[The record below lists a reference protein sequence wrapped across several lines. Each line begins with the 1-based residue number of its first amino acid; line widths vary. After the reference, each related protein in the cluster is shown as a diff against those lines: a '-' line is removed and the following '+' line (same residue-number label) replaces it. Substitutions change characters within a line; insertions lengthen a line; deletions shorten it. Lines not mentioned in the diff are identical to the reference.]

1 VTDAT
6 AIAVFGFLLA
16 VELATG
22 QPRAGVPAGA
32 TVLQR
37 GADAIHALGVPGVLI
52 EAVVDG
58 KRTAARSGV
67 AELESNAPL
76 APSAHFHIASNT
88 KVFVATVTLQLVGEG
103 KLSLEDTVE
112 KWLPGFVTGNGNDG
126 SRITIRNLL
135 QHSSGL
141 VDYNADLPVKNAAE
155 WERERL
161 RTYEPQELVKLA
173 MRHPPLWFPE
183 PHEQRFSYANTNF
196 VLVGMIIERVTG
208 HSWEREVQV
217 RIVRRLRLRNTMAP
231 GTSAAMPDTYVHTYF
246 RFAVDGP
253 FVDTTFFNPTVV
265 GASGALISTT
275 ADLNAFLRALLGG
288 KLLSAAQMSEMQ
300 QTIEAKQLQ
309 ELYPGLRYGLGLM
322 WRPLK
327 CGGGYWNHTGNGIS
341 GATRNGVT
349 SDGRRSVVVY
359 MSAELHEPQVWPR
372 QEKAAYDL
380 IEQML
385 CGKL

>member
-1 VTDAT
+1 MKHSIS
-6 AIAVFGFLLA
+6 IAVLGFLLA
-16 VELATG
+16 VEIAPG
-22 QPRAGVPAGA
+22 QSRAGVPAGA
-32 TVLQR
+32 TALQR

-76 APSAHFHIASNT
+76 APDAHFHIASNT

-103 KLSLEDTVE
+103 KLSLEDSVE
-112 KWLPGFVTGNGNDG
+112 KWLPGLVTGNGNDG

-141 VDYNADLPVKNAAE
+141 VDYNSDLPVKNAAD
-155 WERERL
+155 WARERL
-161 RTYEPQELVKLA
+161 RTYQLQDLVKLA
-173 MRHPPLWFPE
+173 MRHPPLWLPE
-183 PHEQRFSYANTNF
+183 PDEQRFSYANTNF
-196 VLVGMIIERVTG
+196 VLAGMIIERATG
-208 HSWEREVQV
+208 RSWQDEVRD
-217 RIVRRLRLRNTMAP
+217 RIVRRLRLRHTIAP
-231 GTSAAMPDTYVHTYF
+231 GTSAGMPEPYVHTYF

-253 FVDTTFFNPTVV
+253 FVDTTIFNSSFV
-265 GASGALISTT
+265 GPAGGLISTT
-275 ADLNAFLRALLGG
+275 ADLNTFFRALLGG
-288 KLLSAAQMSEMQ
+288 KLLSSVQLSEMQ
-300 QTIEAKQLQ
+300 QTIDAKQLQ
-309 ELYPGLRYGLGLM
+309 DLYPGLRYGLGLM
-322 WRPLK
+322 WRPLS

-349 SDGRRSVVVY
+349 ADGRRSVVVY

-380 IEQML
+380 IEQVL
-385 CGKL
+385 CGK

>member
-1 VTDAT
+1 
-6 AIAVFGFLLA
+6 LA

-22 QPRAGVPAGA
+22 QSRADVPAGA
-32 TVLQR
+32 TALQM
-37 GADAIHALGVPGVLI
+37 GADAIHALGVPGVII

-67 AELESNAPL
+67 AELESNTPL
-76 APSAHFHIASNT
+76 APNAHFHIASNT
-88 KVFVATVTLQLVGEG
+88 KVFLATVTLQLVGEG

-112 KWLPGFVTGNGNDG
+112 KWLPGLVTGNGNDG

-141 VDYNADLPVKNAAE
+141 VDYNSDLPIKNAAD
-155 WERERL
+155 WEQERL
-161 RTYEPQELVKLA
+161 RTYQLQELVKFA

-196 VLVGMIIERVTG
+196 VLAGMIIGRATG
-208 HSWEREVQV
+208 RSWEREVQD
-217 RIVRRLRLRNTMAP
+217 RIVRRLRLGNTIAP
-231 GTSAAMPDTYVHTYF
+231 GTSAVMPEPYVHSYF
-246 RFAVDGP
+246 RFAKDGP
-253 FVDTTFFNPTVV
+253 FVDTTFFNSSLV
-265 GASGALISTT
+265 GPAGALISTT
-275 ADLNAFLRALLGG
+275 ADLNTFLRALLGG
-288 KLLSAAQMSEMQ
+288 KLLSLAQLSEMQ
-300 QTIEAKQLQ
+300 QTIDAKQLQ

-322 WRPLK
+322 WRPLS
-327 CGGGYWNHTGNGIS
+327 CGGGYWNHTGNGNS

-349 SDGRRSVVVY
+349 ADGRRSVVIY

-380 IEQML
+380 IEQLL
-385 CGKL
+385 CGK

>member
-1 VTDAT
+1 MKHS
-6 AIAVFGFLLA
+6 ISFAVLGFLLA

-22 QPRAGVPAGA
+22 QSQAGLPAGA
-32 TVLQR
+32 IVLQR

-67 AELESNAPL
+67 AELESHAPL
-76 APSAHFHIASNT
+76 VPESHFHIASNT

-112 KWLPGFVTGNGNDG
+112 KWLPGLVTGNGNDG

-141 VDYNADLPVKNAAE
+141 VDYNSDLPVKNAAD
-155 WERERL
+155 WARERL
-161 RTYEPQELVKLA
+161 RTYQLQELVKLA
-173 MRHPPLWFPE
+173 MQHPPLWIPE

-196 VLVGMIIERVTG
+196 VLAGMIIERATG
-208 HSWEREVQV
+208 RRWEQEVRD
-217 RIVRRLRLRNTMAP
+217 RIVRKLRLGNTIAP
-231 GTSAAMPDTYVHTYF
+231 GTSATMPEPYVHSYF
-246 RFAVDGP
+246 RFAADGP
-253 FVDTTFFNPTVV
+253 FVDTTMFNSSFV
-265 GASGALISTT
+265 GPAGELISTT
-275 ADLNAFLRALLGG
+275 ADLNTFFRALLGG
-288 KLLSAAQMSEMQ
+288 KLLSAAQLSEMQ
-300 QTIEAKQLQ
+300 QTIDAKQLQ
-309 ELYPGLRYGLGLM
+309 DLYPGLRYGLGLM
-322 WRPLK
+322 WRPLR
-327 CGGGYWNHTGNGIS
+327 CSGGYWNHTGNGIS

-359 MSAELHEPQVWPR
+359 MSAELHEPQLWPR

-380 IEQML
+380 IEQVL
-385 CGKL
+385 CGK